1 MFWVCNYKATVWD
14 SLKILLQ
21 NPQDWYKLIDDQ
33 HFILFASLKKWHFKK
48 VTKKKKNVSF
58 LTIFNLAYFYWA
70 CPSPHTHTVLM
81 CPKLYCTIHQH
92 AVRYDLQLEKGKKI
106 IKKIGE
112 GRAWKEKDRES
123 TMERLTAMETEKL
136 SVMWWAL
143 DHIPAEISTL
153 ICILDLR
160 WSCSCYVSSHWQSS
174 GGPHRQRLIFNLNL
188 TRFTIFSLIPQMS
201 DHTWR
206 HSSGRAEERN
216 NPLVTPQSHLLWV
229 WIRTVLWGNVVCH
242 FRQER
247 LFYITRKTQ
256 CPVVKLSRCVL

>member
-14 SLKILLQ
+14 SLEILLQ

-48 VTKKKKNVSF
+48 VTKKKCIISHHFWSGVFLLNVSTTNTHTQMLF
-58 LTIFNLAYFYWA
+58 SCVPNCTAPSISMLSDMTFNL
-70 CPSPHTHTVLM
+70 
-81 CPKLYCTIHQH
+81 KKE
-92 AVRYDLQLEKGKKI
+92 RKI

-112 GRAWKEKDRES
+112 GRAWKEKDGES
-123 TMERLTAMETEKL
+123 AMERLTAMETEKL

-143 DHIPAEISTL
+143 EHIPAEISTL
-153 ICILDLR
+153 ICILDLH

-206 HSSGRAEERN
+206 LIPVAGQRKETTPLLHLRVICCESGFVPSSEGMWFVISDRNVCFTSQGR
-216 NPLVTPQSHLLWV
+216 H
-229 WIRTVLWGNVVCH
+229 NV
-242 FRQER
+242 Q
-247 LFYITRKTQ
+247 L
-256 CPVVKLSRCVL
+256 